1 MIIKKFPGLRFLV
14 SFATDLITETLQN
27 AILQN
32 GQAYLGLS
40 GGLTPQPIYRKLGQL
55 PPTSLNWAHVQSYLV
70 DERYVELDSP
80 NSNAAVVKKLIYSQ
94 AGKSE
99 FIKNFNFFDTNN
111 SLEDCRTKYQE
122 KLASIPSQ
130 QLDLTILG
138 VGADGHFASIFP
150 GFHDFE
156 NTDTVLLTQNDQYA
170 VRQRLSLS
178 PTFILRSKKIIILMR
193 GESKKAA
200 FQELVYGNKSMV
212 AFPAHYLKNHPNIEL
227 WFNEVE

>member
-14 SFATDLITETLQN
+14 SSATDVIIETLQA
-27 AILQN
+27 AIRQN
-32 GQAYLGLS
+32 GQAYFGLS
-40 GGLTPQPIYRKLGQL
+40 GGMTPQPIYRKLGQL
-55 PPTSLNWAHVQSYLV
+55 PLETLNWSQIQSYLI

-80 NSNAAVVKKLIYSQ
+80 DSNAAVVKKLIFTQ
-94 AGKSE
+94 PGKSE
-99 FIKNFNFFDTNN
+99 FIQNFHYFDTNN
-111 SLEDCRTKYQE
+111 SLEECRINYQQQ
-122 KLASIPSQ
+122 LAKIPSQ

-138 VGADGHFASIFP
+138 VGSDGHFASIFP

-178 PTFILRSKKIIILMR
+178 PSFILRSKKIIILLR
-193 GESKKAA
+193 GETKKAA
-200 FQELVYGNKSMV
+200 FQELVYGNKSIV
-212 AFPAHYLKNHPNIEL
+212 AFPAHFLKNHPNIEL